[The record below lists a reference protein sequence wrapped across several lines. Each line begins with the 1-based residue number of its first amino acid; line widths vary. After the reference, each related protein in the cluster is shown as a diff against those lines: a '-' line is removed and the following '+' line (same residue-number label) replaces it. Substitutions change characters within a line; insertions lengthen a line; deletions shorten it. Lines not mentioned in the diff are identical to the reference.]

1 MIAHDL
7 VALLG
12 GDLRALRGLVL
23 LAGPFGPLAV
33 VGLMVLH
40 TVLPFPAEVVTL
52 VAGAVYGPW
61 LGLLFTWIGAMVGG
75 LAGFALARWIGHPA
89 LRRWLP
95 PRAREFS
102 QRWIGENAAWSL
114 LVLRL
119 LPFVSFNLIN
129 YAAGVSDVDFWTFV
143 WTMAVGILPFS
154 ILLALLGAE
163 AARGSAYVLV
173 LAAVLVALVAAGRW
187 MRRRLAGNTNGRP

>member
-1 MIAHDL
+1 MTMHGLGSL
-7 VALLG
+7 VG
-12 GDLRALRGLVL
+12 GDIQALRSFVRS
-23 LAGPFGPLAV
+23 AGPLGPLAV
-33 VGLMVLH
+33 VGLMVVH

-75 LAGFALARWIGHPA
+75 IAGFALARWIGHPL

-95 PRAREFS
+95 PRAKEVS
-102 QRWIGENAAWSL
+102 ERWIGESAAWSL

-129 YAAGVSDVDFWTFV
+129 YAAGLSEVDFWTFL

-163 AARGSAYVLV
+163 AARRSAYVLV
-173 LAAVLVALVAAGRW
+173 LLAALLALVAAGRW
-187 MRRRLAGNTNGRP
+187 MRGRVARGVKGSP

>member
-1 MIAHDL
+1 MMPS
-7 VALLG
+7 ALATLFG
-12 GDLRALRGLVL
+12 GDLHALRAFVL
-23 LAGPFGPLAV
+23 SAGAFGPLAV
-33 VGLMVLH
+33 IGLMVLH

-61 LGLLFTWIGAMVGG
+61 GGLLFTWVGAMVGG
-75 LAGFALARWIGHPA
+75 IAGFALARWIGHPV

-95 PRAREFS
+95 PRAKEFS
-102 QRWIGENAAWSL
+102 QRWIGKNAAWSL

-129 YAAGVSDVDFWTFV
+129 YAAGLSEVDFWTFL

-154 ILLALLGAE
+154 ILLAFMGAE

-173 LAAVLVALVAAGRW
+173 LLAALVALVAAGGW
-187 MRRRLAGNTNGRP
+187 IRRRLAKGGSG